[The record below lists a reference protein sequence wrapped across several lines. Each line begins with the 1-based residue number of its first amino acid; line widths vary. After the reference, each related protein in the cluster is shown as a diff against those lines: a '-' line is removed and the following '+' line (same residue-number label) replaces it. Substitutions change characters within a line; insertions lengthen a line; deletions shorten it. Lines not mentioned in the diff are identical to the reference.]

1 MGHDT
6 PEETKEV
13 STGRD
18 TPAAPGTARRA
29 VPEIPEDRLD
39 PDALSVIHRLR
50 SFGHQAYLVGGCVR
64 DLLLGRQPKDFD
76 VATSAHPG
84 EIRAIFRNC
93 RLIGRRFRLA
103 HVYFRDGKIVETAT
117 FRTNPNA
124 GGEGKDLLITRDNAF
139 GTAEEDARRRD
150 FTVNGLFYDVVL
162 RKVIDYVG
170 GKADLERRILRTI
183 GDPDVRI
190 QEDPV
195 RLLRAVRLAAKLGFE
210 IEKDTWDALVRHK
223 GGLARC
229 APARVLEEVFRLL
242 RSGHARTCLDL
253 LLRLEALDILLPP
266 LARHLRQAGPEA
278 IEAFLTSLGR
288 LDEIVQAGHLPD
300 DSVLLAAL
308 LVTLA
313 VEEERQRQARREAAS
328 AASVRDTPNSDEAA
342 EQAEDEEAAEETGEE
357 AAASE
362 ESEAAAA
369 DGEPAAEAAEEGE
382 EAAEEVPE
390 IGEPVAIPWAV
401 SAAAASVEEF
411 LRELSRTARLPRRI
425 SERAKTLLHAF
436 RGLLGKRRR
445 RSSPLRIVRQN
456 HFPDALL
463 VLWLW
468 SQGTGDAGDRVA
480 QWVDRARA
488 AGVRLPWLEVLEG
501 APPEVEEVEATP
513 AAPERRGGKR
523 AAAEETLPPEAE
535 RRPPPGPADFLPF

>member
-1 MGHDT
+1 MARESNSPRRGASAEREALTLPDPT
-6 PEETKEV
+6 P
-13 STGRD
+13 TGK
-18 TPAAPGTARRA
+18 TM
-29 VPEIPEDRLD
+29 PEIPVDRLD
-39 PDALSVIHRLR
+39 ADALSVIHRLR

-117 FRTNPNA
+117 FRTNPN
-124 GGEGKDLLITRDNAF
+124 GETSGKDLLITRDNAF

-162 RKVIDYVG
+162 GKVLDYVG

-195 RLLRAVRLAAKLGFE
+195 RLLRAVRFAAKLGFE
-210 IEKDTWDALVRHK
+210 IEKKTWDALVRHK

-253 LLRLEALDILLPP
+253 LLRMEALDILLPP
-266 LARHLRQAGPEA
+266 LANHLRQASPEA
-278 IEAFLTSLGR
+278 REAFFASLGR
-288 LDEIVQAGHLPD
+288 LDEIVQAGNLPD

-313 VEEERQRQARREAAS
+313 VEEDRRRQAERQEAAAGSES
-328 AASVRDTPNSDEAA
+328 ASEDEAQA
-342 EQAEDEEAAEETGEE
+342 EEPVSEEDEEAPAES
-357 AAASE
+357 SE
-362 ESEAAAA
+362 EPETT
-369 DGEPAAEAAEEGE
+369 EEE
-382 EAAEEVPE
+382 EPE
-390 IGEPVAIPWAV
+390 IGEAVAVPWAV

-411 LRELSRTARLPRRI
+411 LRELSRSARLPRRV
-425 SERAKTLLHAF
+425 SERARTLLQAS
-436 RGLLGKRRR
+436 RSLMGRRR
-445 RSSPLRIVRQN
+445 RRTSPMRLVRQN

-463 VLWLW
+463 ILWLW
-468 SQGTGDAGDRVA
+468 SQGTGEAKDRVD
-480 QWVDRARA
+480 QWLERARS
-488 AGVRLPWLEVLEG
+488 AGVRLPWLEAIEG
-501 APPEVEEVEATP
+501 IGAEPEEAEP
-513 AAPERRGGKR
+513 VVAAPAEKRRNGK
-523 AAAEETLPPEAE
+523 AQAAEETLPPEAE

>member
-6 PEETKEV
+6 HEETV
-13 STGRD
+13 VPTSAGTLADAG
-18 TPAAPGTARRA
+18 PASRA
-29 VPEIPEDRLD
+29 LPEIPEDRLD
-39 PDALSVIHRLR
+39 SDALSVIHRLR

-117 FRTNPNA
+117 FRTNPRIE
-124 GGEGKDLLITRDNAF
+124 GEAQDLLITRDNAF
-139 GTAEEDARRRD
+139 GTAEEDAQRRD

-162 RKVIDYVG
+162 GKVLDYVG

-195 RLLRAVRLAAKLGFE
+195 RLLRAVRFAAKLGFE
-210 IEKDTWDALVRHK
+210 IEKKTWDALVRHK

-253 LLRLEALDILLPP
+253 FLRMEALDILLPP
-266 LARHLRQAGPEA
+266 LANHLRQASPEA
-278 IEAFLTSLGR
+278 REAFFASLGR
-288 LDEIVQAGHLPD
+288 LDEIVQAGNLPD

-313 VEEERQRQARREAAS
+313 VEEDRRRQAERQEAAAGSES
-328 AASVRDTPNSDEAA
+328 ASEDEAQA
-342 EQAEDEEAAEETGEE
+342 EEPVSEEDEEAPAES
-357 AAASE
+357 SE
-362 ESEAAAA
+362 EPETT
-369 DGEPAAEAAEEGE
+369 EEE
-382 EAAEEVPE
+382 EPE
-390 IGEPVAIPWAV
+390 IG
-401 SAAAASVEEF
+401 
-411 LRELSRTARLPRRI
+411 
-425 SERAKTLLHAF
+425 
-436 RGLLGKRRR
+436 
-445 RSSPLRIVRQN
+445 
-456 HFPDALL
+456 
-463 VLWLW
+463 
-468 SQGTGDAGDRVA
+468 
-480 QWVDRARA
+480 
-488 AGVRLPWLEVLEG
+488 
-501 APPEVEEVEATP
+501 
-513 AAPERRGGKR
+513 
-523 AAAEETLPPEAE
+523 
-535 RRPPPGPADFLPF
+535 

>member
-1 MGHDT
+1 MARESISSRRGASAERGALAPPDPT
-6 PEETKEV
+6 PTGETM
-13 STGRD
+13 
-18 TPAAPGTARRA
+18 
-29 VPEIPEDRLD
+29 PEIPVDRLD
-39 PDALSVIHRLR
+39 ADALSVIHRLR

-117 FRTNPNA
+117 FRTNPN
-124 GGEGKDLLITRDNAF
+124 GEASGKDLLITRDNAF

-162 RKVIDYVG
+162 GKVLDYVG
-170 GKADLERRILRTI
+170 GKADLERRVLRTI

-195 RLLRAVRLAAKLGFE
+195 RLLRAVRFAAKLGFD
-210 IEKDTWDALVRHK
+210 IEKETWDALVRHK

-253 LLRLEALDILLPP
+253 LLRMEALDILLPP
-266 LARHLRQAGPEA
+266 LANHLRQASPEA
-278 IEAFLTSLGR
+278 REAFFASLGR
-288 LDEIVQAGHLPD
+288 LDEIVQAGNLPD

-313 VEEERQRQARREAAS
+313 VEEDRRRQAERQEASNGTES
-328 AASVRDTPNSDEAA
+328 APEDEASV
-342 EQAEDEEAAEETGEE
+342 EE
-357 AAASE
+357 AASE
-362 ESEAAAA
+362 E
-369 DGEPAAEAAEEGE
+369 DGEAGAGPEVSE
-382 EAAEEVPE
+382 EATEATEEEEPE
-390 IGEPVAIPWAV
+390 IDEAVAVPWAV

-411 LRELSRTARLPRRI
+411 LRELSRSARLPRRV
-425 SERAKTLLHAF
+425 SERAKTLLQAF
-436 RGLLGKRRR
+436 RSLVGRKRR
-445 RSSPLRIVRQN
+445 RSSPMRVVRQN

-463 VLWLW
+463 ILWLW
-468 SQGTGDAGDRVA
+468 SQGTGQARDRVD
-480 QWVDRARA
+480 QWLERART
-488 AGVRLPWLEVLEG
+488 AGVRLPWLEAIEG
-501 APPEVEEVEATP
+501 VAPEPEAEKPVETAPPEK
-513 AAPERRGGKR
+513 RRNGR
-523 AAAEETLPPEAE
+523 AQAAEESLPPEAE